1 LIDGLPS
8 NSLLGFVLTS
18 TIIEITPGPNMAY
31 LAALSLAQGRRAG
44 IAAVAG
50 IALGLSAYGL
60 AVGFGLGTAISNSVF
75 LYESLRWAGVV
86 YLLWLAWDAWKM
98 ERDGPSSA
106 AAVGTTPS
114 TAFHRGLVTNLLN
127 PKAAVFY
134 IAILP
139 EFVRIDRGSVAAQ
152 TALLSAVYV
161 TIATVIHLLIVLLA
175 SHLQARIE
183 TPASRRTIR
192 RVLAILLAGIAI
204 WFAVSTERG

>member
-1 LIDGLPS
+1 MIDGLPS

-18 TIIEITPGPNMAY
+18 TVIEITPGPNMAY

-98 ERDGPSSA
+98 ERDGASSA

-139 EFVRIDRGSVAAQ
+139 EFVRLDRGSIAAQ

-183 TPASRRTIR
+183 TPESRRTIR